1 MSQNVIA
8 ISYPSKADLEII
20 MIKENGKKVTGNVDP
35 SNIFNQKHTFLA
47 NYNFIYVV
55 RIFYCNVTIPSRKR
69 TKILHHAEVINAI
82 LDIFSNAKHRI
93 DVCGNSNFPLKIS
106 LFESVKKVVIAA
118 KNKGIRLRL
127 VVEITYENLQYC
139 KDLMKIVDEIRHMDK
154 IEANFGLNEIEYLGS
169 ITLQEEETLQAT
181 YSNVKEVVEQQ
192 QFIFNTLWSKA
203 IPAEQKIRE
212 IEEGIKPEVIET
224 ISNPF
229 EIQKLAFDLVRSA
242 RDEILLVFSTAN
254 AFHRQERTGMIKL
267 LKEVAEHGV
276 KVRILTPIDDLLKEV
291 VQKLIGEWQ
300 QQQNQQR
307 IDIRFIGRFSQTKIR
322 ILVVDKT
329 SSLVVELKDDTKQI
343 SYEAMGLAT
352 YSNSKSTVLSYVSI
366 FETLWMQTELYEQ
379 LVESNN
385 ELAKAYEQLEAANEQ
400 LKVHDKMQ
408 KEFINVASH
417 ELRTPIQPILGL
429 AEVLYAKIKDTEQC
443 QLLDTITRNAKRL
456 QRLTDDILDVTKI
469 ESQSLKLNKE
479 RFNLND
485 IITNTIDD
493 MLLNREFKNKKN
505 DNYSDYIKLLYTPKD
520 IFVEADRTR
529 IAQVIYN
536 LLSNAIKFTKEG
548 TITITTEKKDNNQE
562 VVVSIKDTGIGIS
575 SEMLPKLF
583 SKFASKSYQGTGL
596 GLFICKSIIESHG
609 GKIWAENNNNNNN
622 NNNNSIANRKKG
634 STFYFTL
641 PLIDQQL
648 NVNVFDQ

>member
-1 MSQNVIA
+1 MSNTI
-8 ISYPSKADLEII
+8 D
-20 MIKENGKKVTGNVDP
+20 
-35 SNIFNQKHTFLA
+35 QKHTFLA
-47 NYNFIYVV
+47 NYNLIYAVPV
-55 RIFYCNVTIPSRKR
+55 FYCNVTIPSRNPKR
-69 TKILHHAEVINAI
+69 TKILHRAEVINAI

-118 KNKGIRLRL
+118 KNRGIRLRF

-139 KDLMKIVDEIRHMDK
+139 KDLMKIADEIRHMDK

-169 ITLQEEETLQAT
+169 ITLQGEETLQAT

-229 EIQKLAFDLVRSA
+229 EIQKLAFELVRSA

-267 LKEVAEHGV
+267 LKEAAEHGV

-291 VQKLIGEWQ
+291 VQKLIGGWQ
-300 QQQNQQR
+300 EQENQQR

-322 ILVVDKT
+322 ILVVDKL

-379 LVESNN
+379 LVESNDQ
-385 ELAKAYEQLEAANEQ
+385 LAAAYEQLESANEQ

-429 AEVLYAKIKDTEQC
+429 SEVLHAKIKDTEQR

-469 ESQSLKLNKE
+469 ESRSLKLNKE
-479 RFNLND
+479 IFNLND
-485 IITNTIDD
+485 VITNTIDD
-493 MLLNREFKNKKN
+493 MILNSEFKNKIN
-505 DNYSDYIKLLYTPKD
+505 DNNNDYIIKLLYTPKD
-520 IFVEADRTR
+520 IFVEADRIRMT
-529 IAQVIYN
+529 QVIYN

-548 TITITTEKKDNNQE
+548 TITITVEKKGNQE

-575 SEMLPKLF
+575 SEILPKLF

-609 GKIWAENNNNNNN
+609 GKIWAENNNDDDNNNY
-622 NNNNSIANRKKG
+622 ITDGKKG

-648 NVNVFDQ
+648 NVKVFDQ

>member
-1 MSQNVIA
+1 
-8 ISYPSKADLEII
+8 
-20 MIKENGKKVTGNVDP
+20 
-35 SNIFNQKHTFLA
+35 
-47 NYNFIYVV
+47 
-55 RIFYCNVTIPSRKR
+55 
-69 TKILHHAEVINAI
+69 LHRAEVINAI

-118 KNKGIRLRL
+118 KNRGIRLRF

-139 KDLMKIVDEIRHMDK
+139 KDLMKIADEIRHMDK

-169 ITLQEEETLQAT
+169 ITLQGEETLQAT
-181 YSNVKEVVEQQ
+181 YSNVMEVVEQQ

-229 EIQKLAFDLVRSA
+229 EIQKLAFELVRSA

-267 LKEVAEHGV
+267 LKEAAEHGV
-276 KVRILTPIDDLLKEV
+276 KVRILTPIDDLLKEI
-291 VQKLIGEWQ
+291 VQKLIGGWQ
-300 QQQNQQR
+300 EQQNQQR

-322 ILVVDKT
+322 ILVVDKV

-429 AEVLYAKIKDTEQC
+429 SEVLHAKIKDTEQR

-456 QRLTDDILDVTKI
+456 LRLTDDILDVTKI
-469 ESQSLKLNKE
+469 ESRSLKLKKE
-479 RFNLND
+479 IFNLND
-485 IITNTIDD
+485 VIKNTIDD
-493 MLLNREFKNKKN
+493 MILNKEFMNKKN
-505 DNYSDYIKLLYTPKD
+505 DNNNDYIIKLLYTPKD
-520 IFVEADRTR
+520 IFVEADRIRMT
-529 IAQVIYN
+529 QVIYN

-548 TITITTEKKDNNQE
+548 TITITTEKKDNQE

-575 SEMLPKLF
+575 SEILPKLF
-583 SKFASKSYQGTGL
+583 SKFASKSFQGTGL

-609 GKIWAENNNNNNN
+609 GKIWAENNN
-622 NNNNSIANRKKG
+622 SITDEKKG

-648 NVNVFDQ
+648 NVKVFDQ

>member
-1 MSQNVIA
+1 M
-8 ISYPSKADLEII
+8 
-20 MIKENGKKVTGNVDP
+20 
-35 SNIFNQKHTFLA
+35 SNIIDQKHTFLA
-47 NYNFIYVV
+47 NYNLIYAVP
-55 RIFYCNVTIPSRKR
+55 IFYCNVTIPSRNK
-69 TKILHHAEVINAI
+69 TKILHRAEVINAI

-93 DVCGNSNFPLKIS
+93 DVCGNSNFPLKIL
-106 LFESVKKVVIAA
+106 LFESIKKVVIAA
-118 KNKGIRLRL
+118 KNRGIRLRF

-139 KDLMKIVDEIRHMDK
+139 KDLMKIADEIRHMDK

-169 ITLQEEETLQAT
+169 ITLQGEETLQAT
-181 YSNVKEVVEQQ
+181 YSNVMEVVEQQ

-229 EIQKLAFDLVRSA
+229 EIQKLAFELVRSA

-267 LKEVAEHGV
+267 LKEAAEHGV
-276 KVRILTPIDDLLKEV
+276 KVRILTPIDDLLKEI
-291 VQKLIGEWQ
+291 VQKLIGGWQ
-300 QQQNQQR
+300 EQQNQER

-322 ILVVDKT
+322 ILVVDKV

-429 AEVLYAKIKDTEQC
+429 SEVLHAKIKDTEQR

-456 QRLTDDILDVTKI
+456 LRLTDDILDVTKI
-469 ESQSLKLNKE
+469 ESRSLKLKKE
-479 RFNLND
+479 IFNLND
-485 IITNTIDD
+485 VIKNTIDG
-493 MLLNREFKNKKN
+493 MILNREFMNKKN
-505 DNYSDYIKLLYTPKD
+505 DNNNDYIIKLLYTPKD
-520 IFVEADRTR
+520 IFVEADRIRMT
-529 IAQVIYN
+529 QVIYN

-548 TITITTEKKDNNQE
+548 TITITTEKKDNQE

-575 SEMLPKLF
+575 SEILPKLF
-583 SKFASKSYQGTGL
+583 SKFASKSFQGTGL

-609 GKIWAENNNNNNN
+609 GKIWAENNN
-622 NNNNSIANRKKG
+622 SITDEKKG

-648 NVNVFDQ
+648 NVKVFDQ

>member
-1 MSQNVIA
+1 V
-8 ISYPSKADLEII
+8 
-20 MIKENGKKVTGNVDP
+20 
-35 SNIFNQKHTFLA
+35 SNIIDQKHTFLA
-47 NYNFIYVV
+47 NYNLIYGVP
-55 RIFYCNVTIPSRKR
+55 IFYCNVTIPSRNK
-69 TKILHHAEVINAI
+69 TKILHRAEVINAI

-118 KNKGIRLRL
+118 KNRGIRLRF

-139 KDLMKIVDEIRHMDK
+139 KDLMKIADEIRHMDK
-154 IEANFGLNEIEYLGS
+154 IEANFGLNEIDYLGS
-169 ITLQEEETLQAT
+169 ITLQGEETLQAT
-181 YSNVKEVVEQQ
+181 YSNVMEVVEQQ
-192 QFIFNTLWSKA
+192 QFIFNALWSKA

-229 EIQKLAFDLVRSA
+229 EIQKLAFELVRSA

-267 LKEVAEHGV
+267 LKEAAEHGV
-276 KVRILTPIDDLLKEV
+276 KVRILTPIDDLLKEI
-291 VQKLIGEWQ
+291 VQKLIGGWQ
-300 QQQNQQR
+300 EQQNQQR

-322 ILVVDKT
+322 ILVVDKV

-385 ELAKAYEQLEAANEQ
+385 ELANAYEQLEAANEQ

-429 AEVLYAKIKDTEQC
+429 SEVLHAKIKDTEQR

-456 QRLTDDILDVTKI
+456 LRLTDDILDVTKI
-469 ESQSLKLNKE
+469 ESRSLKLKKE
-479 RFNLND
+479 IFNLND
-485 IITNTIDD
+485 VIKNTIDN
-493 MLLNREFKNKKN
+493 MILNREFINKKN
-505 DNYSDYIKLLYTPKD
+505 DNNNDYIIKLLYTPKD
-520 IFVEADRTR
+520 IFVEADRIRMT
-529 IAQVIYN
+529 QVIYN

-548 TITITTEKKDNNQE
+548 TITITIEKKDNQE

-575 SEMLPKLF
+575 SEILPKLF
-583 SKFASKSYQGTGL
+583 SKFASKSFQGTGL

-609 GKIWAENNNNNNN
+609 GKIWAENNN
-622 NNNNSIANRKKG
+622 SITDEKKG

-641 PLIDQQL
+641 PLIDQPL
-648 NVNVFDQ
+648 NVKVFDQ